1 MHIMKKNIILLNGLI
16 TLFWISNL
24 NAVNVIAIN
33 TPANTA
39 TVNGEPLTING
50 IASVDS
56 CQVQLIIN
64 GTLIGNTTTDN
75 NGNWSFTLPYLM
87 DGDYTLIAN
96 LIDSDYRILATATN
110 VFSVQNT
117 DTIAITSPTQNDII
131 VDTLLIVTGAST
143 APSTAVE
150 LYLDGTAVGS
160 TTTDANGNWQIL
172 CPITSNG
179 AHTLDAVLQEPGN
192 PTSTTIDINAN
203 LPLILPA
210 GDTQIRVIDGYIP
223 TSGSGSG
230 SGYTYI
236 VSGSTIIINFVP
248 VFSAIPSI
256 LATGQRSSGSS
267 TVTISSVSTTAVT
280 IAFSTGTQQVHFT
293 ATALQ

>member
-131 VDTLLIVTGAST
+131 VDTLLIVAGTST
-143 APSTAVE
+143 APSTTVE

>member
-1 MHIMKKNIILLNGLI
+1 MNFTTKSILLGSMATI
-16 TLFWISNL
+16 FISAINL
-24 NAVNVIAIN
+24 NAVDIIAIT
-33 TPANTA
+33 TPAA
-39 TVNGEPLTING
+39 SSTVNGAPLSMSG
-50 IASVDS
+50 ISSEDNFRVRLTLD
-56 CQVQLIIN
+56 
-64 GTLIGNTTTDN
+64 GTEIGSATTDGMGNWNFTAQSIGN
-75 NGNWSFTLPYLM
+75 GNHALTADLM
-87 DGDYTLIAN
+87 DSA
-96 LIDSDYRILATATN
+96 YRTLATAT
-110 VFSVQNT
+110 VSFIAQNT
-117 DTIAITSPTQNDII
+117 DTIAITNPTQNDII
-131 VDTLLIVTGAST
+131 VDTHLIVTGAST